1 MKQATLIK
9 KFKNLKYYIDSL
21 NSDSAM
27 TEQEVSKVIYQFATG
42 KAPLVDSQG
51 RVVYNPDKVAA
62 PLVVPAK
69 NGEVTLNLGIR
80 PQTKKSITTQDN
92 GSFVMRSPKKKH
104 SEGIESEMFYEVE
117 RVDGK
122 VTHKVTQVLTYING
136 KPLSSTTYFTTL
148 QENQTV
154 KPEDLQFLYSVGNEV
169 IQPLQAVAPGLTR
182 IDTPQRFEV
191 IDTIPAHT
199 NGVRQVT
206 PIETHDEEGDVIMA
220 NRNNQN
226 NGVYTP
232 DFIILGPDGREV
244 SQSTAVIPVSPVVT
258 HVRDEEEDLVVT
270 ETGLVPVNN
279 GVGRVRNPIEGR
291 VEEEDDIID
300 PIAVDEDEETED
312 LSDPYFPGYVDI
324 TAPKPILKKKATK
337 STKVK
342 SAKPSKLG
350 KWIRSPK
357 FWIIAVLIL
366 VAATAATI
374 GVVHLINEIAEAGG
388 IAEFIAG
395 GNSGIGN
402 QLPGDVTIN
411 PDGTVTV
418 PGVGPETL
426 PGIEGQLPPESVIPN
441 PPVTTTPSGTPNILD
456 PTLNPFGGIP
466 GAESVPVPE
475 IVPEPQ

>member
-21 NSDSAM
+21 NGDSAM
-27 TEQEVSKVIYQFATG
+27 TEQEVSKIIYQFATG
-42 KAPLVDSQG
+42 KTPLVDSQG
-51 RVVYNPDKVAA
+51 RILYNPNKVAA

-199 NGVRQVT
+199 NGLIPVT
-206 PIETHDEEGDVIMA
+206 PIETHDEEGEVIMA

-232 DFIILGPDGREV
+232 DFIILGPDGREI
-244 SQSTAVIPVSPVVT
+244 SQSTAVIPVSPVIT
-258 HVRDEEEDLVVT
+258 HEREDDQHV
-270 ETGLVPVNN
+270 ETGLIPVNP
-279 GVGRVRNPIEGR
+279 RVNQHL
-291 VEEEDDIID
+291 EEDDDSLLLPGNGD
-300 PIAVDEDEETED
+300 PIILDEELYEERTG
-312 LSDPYFPGYVDI
+312 SGYFPGYDDV

-337 STKVK
+337 KTKVK
-342 SAKPSKLG
+342 AASPSKLG

-357 FWIIAVLIL
+357 FWIIAIL
-366 VAATAATI
+366 VVLAATALTVGTI
-374 GVVHLINEIAEAGG
+374 HLINEISEAGG
-388 IAEFIAG
+388 LAEFIAG

-426 PGIEGQLPPESVIPN
+426 PGIDGQLPPEGIVPN

-475 IVPEPQ
+475 IVPEP